1 MPGARVRSGAGARA
15 GAQAAAKAKGK
26 GKAAQRTEA
35 IDRIYHR
42 TAGLLEDD
50 SYPPIPSEVDDAG
63 CDGEDREEQTD
74 QDEGDD
80 LRASDRR
87 ERDPFRSL
95 DPALSAMT
103 YVVWLWRPPVLLWS
117 VDAPGQWRC
126 SKKRENVRRRLEKL
140 FATVQRE
147 NRPFLRSPRDLEGV
161 LAQEWFSQEDQGEE
175 DQEASLPQEGNR
187 EKSGAPGNL
196 VSYTLKDLSIF
207 LCRKDG
213 TPEENPWLPVGNL
226 FSGQGQRINHLPVA
240 LEVRWLEEALRQRKK
255 GLSEVMDRSFWKEN
269 EEWLVKDHG
278 DFRGEVAH
286 VLKEGLGLDAALDLS
301 VTVSTLQKNRLS
313 DWRNFLETRGGAQT
327 PGGNA

>member
-1 MPGARVRSGAGARA
+1 MPGARVRPGAGARA
-15 GAQAAAKAKGK
+15 GAQAAAKAK

-50 SYPPIPSEVDDAG
+50 SYPPRSSEVDDAG
-63 CDGEDREEQTD
+63 CDEEATEEQTD

-95 DPALSAMT
+95 DPALFAMT

-140 FATVQRE
+140 FAAVQGR
-147 NRPFLRSPRDLEGV
+147 NRPFLKCPRDLEGV
-161 LAQEWFSQEDQGEE
+161 LAQEWFVQEDQGEE

-207 LCRKDG
+207 LCREDG

-226 FSGQGQRINHLPVA
+226 FSGQGQKINHLPVA
-240 LEVRWLEEALRQRKK
+240 LEVRWLEEALRQRNKD
-255 GLSEVMDRSFWKEN
+255 LQEVMDRSFWEDNKV
-269 EEWLVKDHG
+269 WLVEAHG
-278 DFRGEVAH
+278 AFRREVAH
-286 VLKEGLGLDAALDLS
+286 VLKEGLGLDAAPDLS
-301 VTVSTLQKNRLS
+301 VTVSTLQKNCLS